1 MVTRINSKKSAS
13 IPHTPNPGGRMQ
25 PPSSDH
31 ATGNSATSQRMS
43 KVDTAWLR
51 MDGEH
56 NLMMIVG
63 VWILQPGLKLKEV
76 SDRIESRL
84 LKFPR
89 FGQRVKQD
97 ATGASWVTD
106 EDFRIERHVVA
117 EVLPRVPKG
126 QEQMALQNRLAELA
140 MVPLDIQHPLWQ
152 FRLVEDYQGGSA
164 LMCRI
169 HHCIA
174 DGLALI
180 AVTQSM
186 VDGGSEPPK
195 QQERGERHDGLEGL
209 EEWITDTLIKP
220 FTEVTVKALDAA
232 GDGVVGAMELLL
244 DPRKGLEHGLEKGLA
259 GSAGLAKLAYQLMR
273 DGAALALMPDDSPT
287 RLKGVPGAT
296 KRVAWCQPIPLDEVK
311 AIGRAL
317 NCSINDVLL
326 SCVAGA
332 LGEYMKSFGDET
344 AGKEVRAMVPVNLRP
359 MDQAYKL
366 GNRFGLAPVVLP
378 LGLDNPVERVFEVR
392 RRMSEMKGSMQPLL
406 AFGLLAVAGLV
417 AKPLQDAM
425 LNLFSR
431 KTTAV
436 MTNVPGP
443 REKLKF
449 CGSTLEQS
457 LVWVPQSGS
466 VGLGVSIL
474 SYAGGVQFGVISDAT
489 LCPDPQ
495 KIIDRFEPEF
505 AKLSL
510 LTLMLPWGE

>member
-1 MVTRINSKKSAS
+1 MVTRIKSKKSAS
-13 IPHTPNPGGRMQ
+13 IPHKADAGGRMS
-25 PPSSDH
+25 PPSSAH

-63 VWILQPGLKLKEV
+63 VWILQPGLKLTEV

-89 FGQRVKQD
+89 FGQRVQQD

-117 EVLPRVPKG
+117 EVLPRVAKG

-140 MVPLDIQHPLWQ
+140 MEPLDIQHPLWQ

-186 VDGGSEPPK
+186 VDGGLEPPK
-195 QQERGERHDGLEGL
+195 PQDRGEGHDGLEGL
-209 EEWITDTLIKP
+209 EEWITDSLIKP
-220 FTEVTVKALDAA
+220 FTEISVKALDAA

-244 DPRKGLEHGLEKGLA
+244 DPKKGLEHGLEKGLS

-332 LGEYMKSFGDET
+332 LGEYMKSFGDDT
-344 AGKEVRAMVPVNLRP
+344 TGKEVRAMVPVNLRP

-417 AKPLQDAM
+417 VKPLARRHVEP
-425 LNLFSR
+425 LFPKDHGRDDQCAGATRETQVLRRHAGAEPVLGAPIRLSR
-431 KTTAV
+431 FRGFNTELRRRSSIWRDQRHHAV
-436 MTNVPGP
+436 P
-443 REKLKF
+443 RPPKNHRPLR
-449 CGSTLEQS
+449 
-457 LVWVPQSGS
+457 
-466 VGLGVSIL
+466 
-474 SYAGGVQFGVISDAT
+474 A
-489 LCPDPQ
+489 
-495 KIIDRFEPEF
+495 
-505 AKLSL
+505 
-510 LTLMLPWGE
+510 